1 MFPARSW
8 NVPALWEGP
17 FPMKL
22 EPPKKTWPQLRSCF
36 KNIMTI
42 SRKTYPRKK
51 NNKHH
56 YPKPPSTNRG
66 VELFDLGRVTFIK
79 LSNPHVGSTC
89 ENRMGCTV
97 WPVPTCSHSTSS
109 SYAGLENTVGCVAK
123 PKKTLMYYLRMVCE
137 QFVPSTSDTFGRFWR
152 WVHNIRD
159 FSSHQATLSLQAGPK
174 PGVNTIRSS
183 RTSQQ

>member
-1 MFPARSW
+1 MCQLFEKGRS
-8 NVPALWEGP
+8 LWS
-17 FPMKL
+17 L
-22 EPPKKTWPQLRSCF
+22 NPPKKLDLSYGHALRILF
-36 KNIMTI
+36 IMTI
-42 SRKTYPRKK
+42 LRKTYPRKK

-97 WPVPTCSHSTSS
+97 WPVPACSHSTSS

-137 QFVPSTSDTFGRFWR
+137 QFVPSTSDTFGGFWR

-159 FSSHQATLSLQAGPK
+159 FFQPPSHSVIAGWAEAWRQHNPVK
-174 PGVNTIRSS
+174 
-183 RTSQQ
+183 